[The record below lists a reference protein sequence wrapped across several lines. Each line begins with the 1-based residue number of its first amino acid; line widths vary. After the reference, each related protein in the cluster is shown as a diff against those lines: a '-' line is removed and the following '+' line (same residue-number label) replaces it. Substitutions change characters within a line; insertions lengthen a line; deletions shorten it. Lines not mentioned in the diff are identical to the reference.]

1 MWITQENDKIDAE
14 NLSTYTAYEFAGWY
28 KDSGLTEKAEDIS
41 LSDGDITL
49 YGEWRKTTKN
59 VEYVRVN
66 INNTLDEEGGYILFG
81 QYPQTIKAADVTIK
95 GDTPDENGY
104 YLGSDGAKYVK
115 AVADPNGGG
124 YTFSDDTAVTS
135 GSAYYFK
142 VESIRWRILSESN
155 GKALIVCDSII
166 ANHCFNGK
174 TTVTENGTTNYG
186 SNYKDSDIR
195 TWLNGE
201 FYNAAFGTAQQAV
214 IQTTK
219 VDNSVEST
227 GYTDDK
233 FACADTED
241 KIFLLSYAQA
251 ANAEY
256 GFSEDKEGCAARERS
271 VSDYSRATGAS
282 VYPNGSGGNWW
293 LRSPA
298 GAVSDSAQCVQ
309 YNGSIAN
316 KSVVFAGN
324 GVVPAL
330 NLTL

>member
-1 MWITQENDKIDAE
+1 M
-14 NLSTYTAYEFAGWY
+14 
-28 KDSGLTEKAEDIS
+28 
-41 LSDGDITL
+41 
-49 YGEWRKTTKN
+49 
-59 VEYVRVN
+59 N

-81 QYPQTIKAADVTIK
+81 QYPQTIKAAGVTIK

-104 YLGSDGAKYVK
+104 YIGSDGAKYVK
-115 AVADPNGGG
+115 AVADPSGSG

-135 GSAYYFK
+135 GSAYCFK
-142 VESIRWRILSESN
+142 VEPIRWRILSESN

-174 TTVTENGTTNYG
+174 TTTTENGTTNYG

-233 FACADTED
+233 FACAD
-241 KIFLLSYAQA
+241 
-251 ANAEY
+251 
-256 GFSEDKEGCAARERS
+256 
-271 VSDYSRATGAS
+271 
-282 VYPNGSGGNWW
+282 
-293 LRSPA
+293 
-298 GAVSDSAQCVQ
+298 
-309 YNGSIAN
+309 
-316 KSVVFAGN
+316 
-324 GVVPAL
+324 
-330 NLTL
+330 

>member
-1 MWITQENDKIDAE
+1 MP
-14 NLSTYTAYEFAGWY
+14 LSYPEQRQDGRSYKVNADGTFAYTAYEFVGWY

-81 QYPQTIKAADVTIK
+81 QYPQTIKAADVTIT

-115 AVADPNGGG
+115 AVADPNG
-124 YTFSDDTAVTS
+124 
-135 GSAYYFK
+135 
-142 VESIRWRILSESN
+142 
-155 GKALIVCDSII
+155 
-166 ANHCFNGK
+166 
-174 TTVTENGTTNYG
+174 
-186 SNYKDSDIR
+186 
-195 TWLNGE
+195 
-201 FYNAAFGTAQQAV
+201 
-214 IQTTK
+214 
-219 VDNSVEST
+219 
-227 GYTDDK
+227 
-233 FACADTED
+233 
-241 KIFLLSYAQA
+241 
-251 ANAEY
+251 
-256 GFSEDKEGCAARERS
+256 
-271 VSDYSRATGAS
+271 
-282 VYPNGSGGNWW
+282 SGGSWW

-309 YNGSIAN
+309 HNGAIADER
-316 KSVVFAGN
+316 VTIAYN